1 MNTDSRQIV
10 QRALAGEC
18 TPRPAT
24 GPLAVHYCAR
34 LDGVSLRQYTTDAR
48 TMADCIVRYY
58 ERFRPDAVC
67 LSADTWVTAQAMGAR
82 VGFASDDQPMGGV
95 GEPVVRTPADV
106 DRIPPP
112 DPGSQGRWPLMIE
125 ALERVVETLR
135 GRAFVVA
142 CFDQY
147 PFSLAC
153 ALMGVQ
159 QVMTGIM
166 DDPSLVEAL
175 MERCSEYTQA
185 YAVALAAAGAD
196 MLSGGDSPAG
206 LIGPQLYRQVAL
218 PAEQRVIRGI
228 RRHTSAAISLHI
240 CGKATPI
247 LADMATS
254 GADVLELDY
263 QVEMRQA
270 CRILG
275 PHITIWGNLDPVGV
289 LARGSVATVQEAT
302 RQLVRTM
309 HDCGHRRFVL
319 SSGCTL
325 AIETPPENL
334 DAMLLTAQESTWTA
348 T

>member
-1 MNTDSRQIV
+1 
-10 QRALAGEC
+10 
-18 TPRPAT
+18 
-24 GPLAVHYCAR
+24 
-34 LDGVSLRQYTTDAR
+34 
-48 TMADCIVRYY
+48 
-58 ERFRPDAVC
+58 
-67 LSADTWVTAQAMGAR
+67 
-82 VGFASDDQPMGGV
+82 
-95 GEPVVRTPADV
+95 
-106 DRIPPP
+106 
-112 DPGSQGRWPLMIE
+112 
-125 ALERVVETLR
+125 
-135 GRAFVVA
+135 
-142 CFDQY
+142 
-147 PFSLAC
+147 
-153 ALMGVQ
+153 
-159 QVMTGIM
+159 
-166 DDPSLVEAL
+166 

-218 PAEQRVIRGI
+218 PAEQRVISGI

-254 GADVLELDY
+254 GAEVLELDY

-334 DAMLLTAQESTWTA
+334 DAMLLAAQQSTV
-348 T
+348 